1 MFSEVWH
8 RRIFLFG
15 LISLSSG
22 LLFGSVLTSVP
33 QIILITNWLLELNF
47 SKKIKSLF
55 TMKLF
60 WALCSLF
67 FLHIIGMIYTSDL
80 HDGLNDLKT
89 KIPLLLFPII
99 FLTSKPLDK
108 KEFGW
113 VFQFFFLSVIV
124 SSLWCYLVYLGFTN
138 KKIIDIRDASVFIS
152 HVRFSL
158 IITFS
163 IIGISYFLK
172 NKSKKI
178 TDILSILWLFFFMY
192 KFQMATGLFLLIIV
206 GLILSFIYMFK
217 KLTLLLNIIIL
228 LFISTLFYLGY
239 SKINSDLLMYNKNPK
254 SINNVLLTETK
265 NHNRYLQDTLFNLAE
280 NGNLITIN
288 INDFELQREW
298 AKRSKLPYNGKDFNG
313 NNLRFT
319 ILRYITSKGSTKDSL
334 GISALNNQDIINIE
348 NGISNFKYSNDIGLS
363 QKWRELVWEYV
374 KYKRR
379 ENPSGHTLTMRLE
392 FWRTAIYIIK
402 QNSIIGVGTG
412 DIKNSFDV
420 AYNETHSKLTKEW
433 RLRCHNQYL
442 AITVAF
448 GIVGLVIFLFYLLYP
463 IITLNKKL
471 HYLYW
476 SFILIILFSFITE
489 DTLENQTGLT
499 FFALFNTLFI
509 WLANSE
515 KNETNLLK

>member
-1 MFSEVWH
+1 
-8 RRIFLFG
+8 
-15 LISLSSG
+15 
-22 LLFGSVLTSVP
+22 
-33 QIILITNWLLELNF
+33 
-47 SKKIKSLF
+47 
-55 TMKLF
+55 
-60 WALCSLF
+60 
-67 FLHIIGMIYTSDL
+67 
-80 HDGLNDLKT
+80 
-89 KIPLLLFPII
+89 
-99 FLTSKPLDK
+99 
-108 KEFGW
+108 
-113 VFQFFFLSVIV
+113 
-124 SSLWCYLVYLGFTN
+124 
-138 KKIIDIRDASVFIS
+138 
-152 HVRFSL
+152 
-158 IITFS
+158 
-163 IIGISYFLK
+163 
-172 NKSKKI
+172 
-178 TDILSILWLFFFMY
+178 
-192 KFQMATGLFLLIIV
+192 
-206 GLILSFIYMFK
+206 
-217 KLTLLLNIIIL
+217 
-228 LFISTLFYLGY
+228 
-239 SKINSDLLMYNKNPK
+239 MYNKNPK

-288 INDFELQREW
+288 INDSELQKEW
-298 AKRSKLPYNGKDFNG
+298 AKRSKLSYNGTDFNG

-319 ILRYITSKGSTKDSL
+319 ILRYITSKGRAKDSL
-334 GISALNNQDIINIE
+334 GISTLNNQDITNIE
-348 NGISNFKYSNDIGLS
+348 NGISNFKYSYDIGLS
-363 QKWRELVWEYV
+363 QKWREVVWEYV

-420 AYNETHSKLTKEW
+420 AYNETNSKLTKEW

-448 GIVGLVIFLFYLLYP
+448 GIVGLAIFLFYLLYP

-476 SFILIILFSFITE
+476 PFILIILFSFITE